1 MEHNLAHV
9 RSQLLQSKLYAA
21 SPMFLQGVGWQADP
35 LAQYGGNVLVDK
47 ASGNP
52 AIVSVVG
59 RVQPQRLFVGG
70 NGNFLS
76 RRFGDL
82 ATAKFQMNI
91 ARTGDKSFDKDFD
104 QVLDKMGKIERQV
117 AESAKRENFIMFES
131 GEKVLR
137 VSRAVFQRRVS
148 PFLRAFCQEQS

>member
-9 RSQLLQSKLYAA
+9 RAQLLQSKLYAA

-35 LAQYGGNVLVDK
+35 SAQYGGNVLVDK

-52 AIVSVVG
+52 AIISVVR

-76 RRFGDL
+76 
-82 ATAKFQMNI
+82 
-91 ARTGDKSFDKDFD
+91 
-104 QVLDKMGKIERQV
+104 
-117 AESAKRENFIMFES
+117 
-131 GEKVLR
+131 
-137 VSRAVFQRRVS
+137 
-148 PFLRAFCQEQS
+148 

>member
-1 MEHNLAHV
+1 
-9 RSQLLQSKLYAA
+9 
-21 SPMFLQGVGWQADP
+21 
-35 LAQYGGNVLVDK
+35 
-47 ASGNP
+47 
-52 AIVSVVG
+52 
-59 RVQPQRLFVGG
+59 
-70 NGNFLS
+70 
-76 RRFGDL
+76 
-82 ATAKFQMNI
+82 MNI

-148 PFLRAFCQEQS
+148 PIFWGFCHEQS